1 MNWSRVLIVFF
12 APVVCVLAST
22 QPSPAPEAVV
32 DTYTAISRGQGERL
46 RGASMD
52 VEIEANLP
60 KLQKQGRL
68 KALRRISRLG
78 RISYEAILFEGDKS
92 VKSNIIARYLAA
104 ESEAQAADESLLA
117 VTPANYKF
125 KYKGHSGEG
134 ENQIY
139 IFQLTPR
146 TKRVGLFKG
155 ELWIDAATCLPVR
168 ESGQLVKTPSVF
180 LKRVEFVREFYIRGG
195 VAVPLQIASTLETR
209 LVGRAEVTVHFRNVE
224 LAGDSA
230 VTLAAASGQ

>member
-1 MNWSRVLIVFF
+1 VFM
-12 APVVCVLAST
+12 LAAT
-22 QPSPAPEAVV
+22 PPSPAPEAVV
-32 DTYTAISRGQGERL
+32 DTYAAISREQGERL
-46 RGASMD
+46 RGASME

-60 KLQKQGRL
+60 QLQKHGRL
-68 KALRRISRLG
+68 RALRRISRLG
-78 RISYEAILFEGDKS
+78 RITYEAIRFEGDKT

-104 ESEAQAADESLLA
+104 EAEAQSGDESLLA

-125 KYKGHSGEG
+125 KYKGHSGEA

-146 TKRVGLFKG
+146 QKRVGLFKG

-168 ESGQLVKTPSVF
+168 ESGRLVKTPSIF
-180 LKRVEFVREFYIRGG
+180 LKRVEFVREYYIRGG
-195 VAVPLQIASTLETR
+195 VAVPLQIASTVETR

-224 LAGDSA
+224 LASDSQ

>member
-1 MNWSRVLIVFF
+1 MKWSRLLIIF
-12 APVVCVLAST
+12 APAVCLLAVT
-22 QPSPAPEAVV
+22 LPSPAPEAVV

-46 RGASMD
+46 RGASME

-60 KLQKQGRL
+60 QLQKHGRL
-68 KALRRISRLG
+68 RALRRISRLG
-78 RISYEAILFEGDKS
+78 RITYEAVRFEGDKT

-104 ESEAQAADESLLA
+104 EAEAQSGDESLLA

-125 KYKGHSGEG
+125 KYKGHSGDG

-146 TKRVGLFKG
+146 KKRVGLFKG
-155 ELWIDAATCLPVR
+155 EVWIDAATCLPVR
-168 ESGQLVKTPSVF
+168 ESGRLVKTPSVF
-180 LKRVEFVREFYIRGG
+180 LRRIEFVREYYIRGG
-195 VAVPLQIASTLETR
+195 VAVPLQIASTVETR

-224 LAGDSA
+224 LASDSS

>member
-1 MNWSRVLIVFF
+1 MKLSRVLFVF
-12 APVVCVLAST
+12 APVVCMLAGT

-60 KLQKQGRL
+60 NLQKQGRL
-68 KALRRISRLG
+68 HALRRISRLG
-78 RISYEAILFEGDKS
+78 RITYEALRFEGDKS
-92 VKSNIIARYLAA
+92 VKSNIIARYLAV
-104 ESEAQAADESLLA
+104 ETEAQSADQSLLA

-125 KYKGHSGEG
+125 RFKGHSGEG

-146 TKRVGLFKG
+146 KKRVGLFKG
-155 ELWIDAATCLPVR
+155 ELWIDAASCLPVR
-168 ESGQLVKTPSVF
+168 ESGRLVKTPSIF
-180 LKRVEFVREFYIRGG
+180 LKRVEFVREYYIRGG

-209 LVGRAEVTVHFRNVE
+209 LVGRAEVTVHYRNVE
-224 LAGDSA
+224 LAGDSP
-230 VTLAAASGQ
+230 VTIAAALGQ

>member
-1 MNWSRVLIVFF
+1 MKWSRLLILFV
-12 APVVCVLAST
+12 PTVCLLAGT
-22 QPSPAPEAVV
+22 APSPPPEAVV
-32 DTYTAISRGQGERL
+32 DTYTAISREQGERL
-46 RGASMD
+46 RGASME

-60 KLQKQGRL
+60 QLQKQGRL
-68 KALRRISRLG
+68 HALRHISRLG
-78 RISYEAILFEGDKS
+78 RITYEAIRFEGDKT

-104 ESEAQAADESLLA
+104 EAEAQSADESLMA
-117 VTPANYKF
+117 ITPANYKF
-125 KYKGHSGEG
+125 KYKGRSGEG

-146 TKRVGLFKG
+146 KKRVGLFKG

-168 ESGQLVKTPSVF
+168 ESGRLVKNPSIF
-180 LKRVEFVREFYIRGG
+180 LKRVEFVREYYIRGG
-195 VAVPLQIASTLETR
+195 VAVPLQIASTVETR

-224 LAGDSA
+224 LAGDSP

>member
-1 MNWSRVLIVFF
+1 MKWSRLLILFVP
-12 APVVCVLAST
+12 ALCLLAAT
-22 QPSPAPEAVV
+22 PPSPAPESVV
-32 DTYTAISRGQGERL
+32 DTYTAISREQAERL
-46 RGASMD
+46 RGASME

-60 KLQKQGRL
+60 QLQKHGRL
-68 KALRRISRLG
+68 QALRRISQLG
-78 RISYEAILFEGDKS
+78 RITYEAIRFEGDKT

-104 ESEAQAADESLLA
+104 EAEAQSGDESLLA

-125 KYKGHSGEG
+125 KYKGHSGQD

-146 TKRVGLFKG
+146 QKRVGLFKG

-168 ESGQLVKTPSVF
+168 ESGRLVKSPSIF
-180 LKRVEFVREFYIRGG
+180 LKRVEFVREYYIRGG
-195 VAVPLQIASTLETR
+195 VAVPLQIASTVETR

-224 LAGDSA
+224 LASDSS

>member
-1 MNWSRVLIVFF
+1 MKWSRLLILFV
-12 APVVCVLAST
+12 PVVRILAATAS
-22 QPSPAPEAVV
+22 SPAPEAVV
-32 DTYTAISRGQGERL
+32 DTYTAISREQGERL
-46 RGASMD
+46 RGATME

-60 KLQKQGRL
+60 QLKKQGRL
-68 KALRRISRLG
+68 QALRRISRLG
-78 RISYEAILFEGDKS
+78 RITYEAIRFEGDKT

-104 ESEAQAADESLLA
+104 EAEAQSGDESLLA

-125 KYKGHSGEG
+125 KYKGHSGQD

-139 IFQLTPR
+139 IYQLTPR
-146 TKRVGLFKG
+146 RKRVGLFEG

-168 ESGQLVKTPSVF
+168 ESGRLVKTPSIF
-180 LKRVEFVREFYIRGG
+180 LKRVEFVREYYIRGG
-195 VAVPLQIASTLETR
+195 VAVPLQIASTVETR

-224 LAGDSA
+224 LASDST

>member
-1 MNWSRVLIVFF
+1 MKWSRLLIIFVP
-12 APVVCVLAST
+12 AVCLLAGT
-22 QPSPAPEAVV
+22 LPSPAPEAVV
-32 DTYTAISRGQGERL
+32 DTYAAISREQGERL
-46 RGASMD
+46 RGASME

-60 KLQKQGRL
+60 QLQKHGRL
-68 KALRRISRLG
+68 QALRRISRLG
-78 RISYEAILFEGDKS
+78 RITYEAIRFEGDKT

-104 ESEAQAADESLLA
+104 EAEAQSGDESLLA

-146 TKRVGLFKG
+146 QKRVGLFKG

-168 ESGQLVKTPSVF
+168 ESGRLVKSPSIF
-180 LKRVEFVREFYIRGG
+180 LKRVEFVREYYIRGG
-195 VAVPLQIASTLETR
+195 VAVPLQIASTVETR

-224 LAGDSA
+224 LVSDSS

>member
-1 MNWSRVLIVFF
+1 MKWSRVLIVF
-12 APVVCVLAST
+12 APALCLLAET
-22 QPSPAPEAVV
+22 QPSPAPQEVV
-32 DTYTAISRGQGERL
+32 DTYTAISRQQGARL

-60 KLQKQGRL
+60 KLQKHGRL
-68 KALRRISRLG
+68 NALRRISRLG
-78 RISYEAILFEGDKS
+78 RITYEAVSFEGDKS
-92 VKSNIIARYLAA
+92 VKSDIIARYLAA
-104 ESEAQAADESLLA
+104 ETQAQSADDSSLA

-125 KYKGHSGEG
+125 KFKGRSGVE

-146 TKRVGLFKG
+146 RKQVGLFKG

-168 ESGQLVKTPSVF
+168 ESGRLVKSPSIF
-180 LKRVEFVREFYIRGG
+180 LKRVEFVREYYIRGD
-195 VAVPLQIASTLETR
+195 VAVPLQIASTVETR

-224 LAGDSA
+224 LASDSA

>member
-1 MNWSRVLIVFF
+1 MKWSRLLILFV
-12 APVVCVLAST
+12 PVMRILAATPS
-22 QPSPAPEAVV
+22 SPAPEAVV
-32 DTYTAISRGQGERL
+32 DTYAAISREQGERL
-46 RGASMD
+46 RGATME

-60 KLQKQGRL
+60 QLKKQGRL
-68 KALRRISRLG
+68 QALRRISRLG
-78 RISYEAILFEGDKS
+78 RITYEAIRFEGDKT

-104 ESEAQAADESLLA
+104 EAEAQSGDESLLA

-125 KYKGHSGEG
+125 KYKGHSGQD

-139 IFQLTPR
+139 IYQLTPR
-146 TKRVGLFKG
+146 RKRVGLFKG

-168 ESGQLVKTPSVF
+168 ESGRLVKTPSIF
-180 LKRVEFVREFYIRGG
+180 LKRVEFVREYYIRGG
-195 VAVPLQIASTLETR
+195 VAVPLQIASTVETR

-224 LAGDSA
+224 LASDSS

>member
-1 MNWSRVLIVFF
+1 MKWSRLLIIF
-12 APVVCVLAST
+12 APAVCLLAVT
-22 QPSPAPEAVV
+22 LPSPAPEAVV

-46 RGASMD
+46 RGASME

-60 KLQKQGRL
+60 QLQKHGRL
-68 KALRRISRLG
+68 RALRRISRLG
-78 RISYEAILFEGDKS
+78 SITYEAVRFEGDKT

-104 ESEAQAADESLLA
+104 EAEAQSGDESLLA

-125 KYKGHSGEG
+125 KYKGHSGDG

-146 TKRVGLFKG
+146 KKRVGLFKG
-155 ELWIDAATCLPVR
+155 EVWIDAATCLPVR
-168 ESGQLVKTPSVF
+168 ESGRLVKTPSVF
-180 LKRVEFVREFYIRGG
+180 LKRIEFVREYYIRGG
-195 VAVPLQIASTLETR
+195 VAVPLQIASTVETR

-224 LAGDSA
+224 LASDSS

>member
-1 MNWSRVLIVFF
+1 MKWSRLLILF
-12 APVVCVLAST
+12 APAVCLLAGT
-22 QPSPAPEAVV
+22 LPSPAPEAVV
-32 DTYTAISRGQGERL
+32 DTYAAISREQGERL
-46 RGASMD
+46 RGASME

-60 KLQKQGRL
+60 QLQKQGRL
-68 KALRRISRLG
+68 HALRRISRLG
-78 RISYEAILFEGDKS
+78 RITYEAVRFEGDKT

-104 ESEAQAADESLLA
+104 EAEAQSGDESLLA

-125 KYKGHSGEG
+125 KYKGHSGQD

-146 TKRVGLFKG
+146 KKRVGLFKG

-168 ESGQLVKTPSVF
+168 ESGTLVKSPSIF
-180 LKRVEFVREFYIRGG
+180 LKRVEFVREYYIRGG
-195 VAVPLQIASTLETR
+195 VAVPLQIASTVETR

-224 LAGDSA
+224 LASDST

>member
-1 MNWSRVLIVFF
+1 MKWSRVLVVF
-12 APVVCVLAST
+12 APALCLLAET
-22 QPSPAPEAVV
+22 QPSPRPQEVV
-32 DTYTAISRGQGERL
+32 DTYTAISRQQGARL

-60 KLQKQGRL
+60 KLQKHGRL
-68 KALRRISRLG
+68 NALRRISRLG
-78 RISYEAILFEGDKS
+78 RITYEAVRFEGDKS
-92 VKSNIIARYLAA
+92 VKSDIIARYLAA
-104 ESEAQAADESLLA
+104 ETQAQSADDSSLA
-117 VTPANYKF
+117 ITPANYKF
-125 KYKGHSGEG
+125 KFKGHSGEG

-146 TKRVGLFKG
+146 KKQVGLFKG

-168 ESGQLVKTPSVF
+168 ELGRLVKTPSIF
-180 LKRVEFVREFYIRGG
+180 LKRVEFVREYYIRGG
-195 VAVPLQIASTLETR
+195 VAVPLQIASTVETR

-224 LAGDSA
+224 LAGDSP

>member
-1 MNWSRVLIVFF
+1 MKLSRVLIVY
-12 APVVCVLAST
+12 APVVCMLAGT
-22 QPSPAPEAVV
+22 PPTPAPEAVV
-32 DTYTAISRGQGERL
+32 DTYTAISRQQGERL

-60 KLQKQGRL
+60 NLQKQGRL
-68 KALRRISRLG
+68 RALRRISRLG
-78 RISYEAILFEGDKS
+78 RITYEALRFEGDKS

-104 ESEAQAADESLLA
+104 ETEAQSADQSLLA
-117 VTPANYKF
+117 ITPANYKF
-125 KYKGHSGEG
+125 KFKGHSGEG

-146 TKRVGLFKG
+146 KKRVGLFKG
-155 ELWIDAATCLPVR
+155 ELWIDAASCLPVR
-168 ESGQLVKTPSVF
+168 ESGRLVKTPSIF
-180 LKRVEFVREFYIRGG
+180 LKRVEFVREYYIRGG

-209 LVGRAEVTVHFRNVE
+209 LVGRAEVTVHYRNVE
-224 LAGDSA
+224 LAGDSP